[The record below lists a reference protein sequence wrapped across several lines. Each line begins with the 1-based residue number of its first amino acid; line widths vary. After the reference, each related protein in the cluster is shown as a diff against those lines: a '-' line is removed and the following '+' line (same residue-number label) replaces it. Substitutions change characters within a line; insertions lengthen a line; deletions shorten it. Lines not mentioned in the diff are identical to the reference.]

1 MMIILHKMCWN
12 CIKIA
17 IYWHKHT
24 SINAYS
30 KYANLQLFFN
40 DFTFFI
46 HPAKKFTIALSYFI
60 VRFLKDTSCLNPQL
74 YALVL
79 LFIAGKKNKSVGRS
93 VMSDSL

>member
-1 MMIILHKMCWN
+1 MLTYSFSSMILH
-12 CIKIA
+12 
-17 IYWHKHT
+17 
-24 SINAYS
+24 
-30 KYANLQLFFN
+30 
-40 DFTFFI
+40 FFI

-79 LFIAGKKNKSVGRS
+79 LFIAEKKNKTVGHS